1 MALLYQCQ
9 RKANIAIRGRFLTT
23 SLGPFGSIIFV
34 NSPWELTM
42 LIGGYPGHSCVV
54 VLKWISGS
62 SERKKIYEPESEA
75 APPEHYYEEGGSLK
89 TKCKV

>member
-9 RKANIAIRGRFLTT
+9 RKANIAIRGGF
-23 SLGPFGSIIFV
+23 SLHHSGLLVVIFV

-42 LIGGYPGHSCVV
+42 LIGGYPGQSCVV

-75 APPEHYYEEGGSLK
+75 APPEHHYEEGGSLK

>member
-1 MALLYQCQ
+1 
-9 RKANIAIRGRFLTT
+9 
-23 SLGPFGSIIFV
+23 
-34 NSPWELTM
+34 M
-42 LIGGYPGHSCVV
+42 LIGGYPGQSCVV

-75 APPEHYYEEGGSLK
+75 APPEHHYEEGRSLK